1 MINMGIEEDI
11 QKRLKSVKGIID
23 VKLMSPEDIEKI
35 REFEIQAEKNKAA
48 GGMMDFINE
57 GVWEVLSKGT
67 VFLIFIDESFS
78 DRKHGQSLTL
88 MKDPSGNIL
97 GRLLRKDEIPEYKN
111 RDDVLFLGEDFV
123 IYSNVKT
130 EGKPYFL
137 IPAQKVE
144 ELKDLNGISASLCV
158 PTDLFFKEKYDIKG
172 NNLGTVIIGVDKP

>member
-11 QKRLKSVKGIID
+11 QKSLKSVKGIID

-57 GVWEVLSKGT
+57 GIWEVLSKGM

-158 PTDLFFKEKYDIKG
+158 PTDLFFKEKYNVKG

>member
-1 MINMGIEEDI
+1 MGIEEDI

-111 RDDVLFLGEDFV
+111 RDDVLFPGEDFV

-158 PTDLFFKEKYDIKG
+158 PTDLFFKEKYNIKG

>member
-1 MINMGIEEDI
+1 MAAEEDI
-11 QKRLKSVKGIID
+11 IKRLKSVKGI
-23 VKLMSPEDIEKI
+23 LNAFLLTPEDIDKV

-57 GVWEVLSKGT
+57 GVWEVLSKDK

-97 GRLLRKDEIPEYKN
+97 GKLLRKDEIPEYQKRN
-111 RDDVLFLGEDFV
+111 DVLFMGEEFV
-123 IYSNVKT
+123 IFTNVKNQ
-130 EGKPYFL
+130 GKPYFV
-137 IPAQKVE
+137 IPAQEVE

-158 PTDLFFKEKYDIKG
+158 PTDLFFKDKYNIKG
-172 NNLGTVIIGVDKP
+172 EKLGTVIIGTDKP

>member
-111 RDDVLFLGEDFV
+111 RDDVIFLGEDFV

-158 PTDLFFKEKYDIKG
+158 PTDLFFKEKYNIKG

>member
-1 MINMGIEEDI
+1 MGIEEDI

-111 RDDVLFLGEDFV
+111 RDDVIFLGEDFV

>member
-158 PTDLFFKEKYDIKG
+158 PTDLFFKEKYNIKG

>member
-111 RDDVLFLGEDFV
+111 RDDVIFLGEDFV